1 MTHSREKTKSPGIPE
16 LEQEIKELRTRLE
29 EARSA
34 LNAIRS
40 GEVDTLIVSGPKG
53 EQIYNR
59 EGANKVYRLF
69 VEAMSEGAV
78 ALDAGYKILYC
89 NQKFSLITGLP
100 AEKITGKSFLDF
112 IDSDDTDFVRE
123 RIMQHSG
130 HQDPVELSLR
140 RRSGGMVPVSLA
152 VNKFK
157 TGDNEETRVA
167 VVVHDLRLQKQHEKE
182 MLDRQ
187 VFLQTILDNM
197 PVGIFITD
205 REGRIQQ
212 VNPASRKIWG
222 GVRFVGIDQFGEY
235 KGWWAKN
242 GLLVKPEEW
251 GAARALRTGE
261 ISVNEEIEIQCFD
274 GTAKTI
280 LNTALPIRNKEQE
293 MLGVMMVNQDITE
306 LKDRNRELLQMAAA
320 VEEINEPIA
329 AVRKDGTIRYANPA
343 FKSLHQLTGNILRKQ
358 YLDILFRDNIDPE
371 TADRLKRA
379 LRKGEKRQERLLLE
393 NRDGASIELEA
404 SLYPVRDKY
413 GHVVSF
419 VVVERDL
426 TEELEFH
433 RRLRDMQK
441 MEALGTLAGGIAH
454 DLNNILNPILLNTEL
469 VLFEDPPEQIE
480 KRLQTILDAGRRGQ
494 DLVKQILV
502 FTSHKEQTRKM
513 EKLAPIIEEALNL
526 VEASLPKNIRITRDI
541 KAADAAALVD
551 ASQIHQIVL
560 NLAGNAGHAMREQ
573 GGDLYIGLDEITL
586 SEKEASRDPLL
597 QPGPYLCLKVSD
609 SGSGMPPEVRN
620 KIFDPFFTT
629 KKSGEGTGMGL
640 AVVHGIV
647 KRHNGAV
654 LVDSEPGKGTAFR
667 IYFPKGKAMHAGEP
681 LAKPEVKAGT
691 ETILFVDDEEMQA
704 ATGKQVLEKLGYSV
718 VACTSSLEA
727 LDKIKASPDGF
738 DLVFTDQS
746 MPGLTGIQMG
756 RQIKNIRADLPIILS
771 TGYSDIFDAKAA
783 EKAGINGYLSKPYS
797 IQEMAAKVRSVLDS
811 SRSTT

>member
-1 MTHSREKTKSPGIPE
+1 M
-16 LEQEIKELRTRLE
+16 
-29 EARSA
+29 
-34 LNAIRS
+34 
-40 GEVDTLIVSGPKG
+40 DTLIVQGPKG

-59 EGANKVYRLF
+59 QGANKVYRLF
-69 VEAMSEGAV
+69 VEDMNDGAV
-78 ALDAGYKILYC
+78 TLDSDYNILYC
-89 NQKFSLITGLP
+89 NQRFSLMTGLP
-100 AEKITGKSFLDF
+100 PEKIIGESFLEF
-112 IDSDDTDFVRE
+112 VDSDYMERVRE
-123 RIMQHSG
+123 RINQHSG
-130 HQDPVELSLR
+130 HKDPVELSLR
-140 RRSGGMVPVSLA
+140 RRSGGAVPVSLSI
-152 VNKFK
+152 NKF
-157 TGDNEETRVA
+157 GVSNNEETRVA

-182 MLDRQ
+182 LVDRQ
-187 VFLQTILDNM
+187 VFLQTILDNL

-205 REGRIQQ
+205 KEGRIQQ
-212 VNPASRKIWG
+212 VNPASHKIWG
-222 GVRFVGIDQFGEY
+222 GVRFVGLDQFGEY

-242 GLLVKPEEW
+242 GRMVKPEEW

-261 ISVNEEIEIQCFD
+261 ISVNEEIAIQCFD

-293 MLGVMMVNQDITE
+293 VLGVMVVNQDITE

-329 AVRKDGTIRYANPA
+329 AVRRDGTIRYANPA
-343 FKSLHQLTGNILRKQ
+343 FASLHQLTGKLLRKR
-358 YLDILFRDNIDPE
+358 YLDILGRDNIAPDAAE
-371 TADRLKRA
+371 RLKQA
-379 LRKGEKRQERLLLE
+379 LEKGVKKQERLQLE
-393 NRDGASIELEA
+393 SKGGARMELET

-469 VLFEDPPEQIE
+469 ILFEDPPDQIE

-526 VEASLPKNIRITRDI
+526 VEASLPKDIRIIRDI

-573 GGDLYIGLDEITL
+573 GGDLCVELDEVVL
-586 SEKEASRDPLL
+586 NEKEASRDLLL
-597 QPGPYLCLKVSD
+597 QTGPYLCLKVSD
-609 SGSGMPPEVRN
+609 SGIGMTREVKN

-629 KKSGEGTGMGL
+629 KKQGEGTGMGL

-667 IYFPKGKAMHAGEP
+667 IYFPKGRKMYADEP
-681 LAKPEVKAGT
+681 RTKPEAQTGD
-691 ETILFVDDEEMQA
+691 EAILFVDDEEMQA

-718 VACTSSLEA
+718 VSCTSSLEA
-727 LDKIKASPDGF
+727 LAKIKASPDEF

-756 RQIKNIRADLPIILS
+756 RQIKKIRADLPIILS
-771 TGYSDIFDAKAA
+771 TGYSDIFDFKAA
-783 EKAGINGYLSKPYS
+783 ENAGINGYLSKPYS
-797 IQEMAAKVRSVLDS
+797 IQEMAAKVRSVLDKN
-811 SRSTT
+811 RTQK